1 MEKLRILI
9 EEKIAENSHFGKELT
24 RLQGAI
30 PVSVASRARGQTWGP
45 GVGEKS
51 HVVKVLEHE
60 SKVFNFEQ
68 NVNSFSNSLKRA
80 YR

>member
-1 MEKLRILI
+1 M
-9 EEKIAENSHFGKELT
+9 S
-24 RLQGAI
+24 RLQSAMP
-30 PVSVASRARGQTWGP
+30 PVSVSRARGQTWGS
-45 GVGEKS
+45 GSDKS

-68 NVNSFSNSLKRA
+68 NVNTFSNSVKRS